1 MSRSLSAARSGAGN
15 THPIPAGT
23 RRMAEM
29 RQQALVMML
38 GLSAALLAIPC
49 SAIFYLVVRSWPLA

>member
-1 MSRSLSAARSGAGN
+1 MSRFLSAARSGAGN

-29 RQQALVMML
+29 REQALVMML
-38 GLSAALLAIPC
+38 WLSAILFAIPC
-49 SAIFYLVVRSWPLA
+49 SAIFYLMVRS

>member
-1 MSRSLSAARSGAGN
+1 MKPSLSVVRYGAGN
-15 THPIPAGT
+15 SHPIPAGT

-38 GLSAALLAIPC
+38 MVSAVLLAIPC
-49 SAIFYLVVRSWPLA
+49 FAIFALMVR